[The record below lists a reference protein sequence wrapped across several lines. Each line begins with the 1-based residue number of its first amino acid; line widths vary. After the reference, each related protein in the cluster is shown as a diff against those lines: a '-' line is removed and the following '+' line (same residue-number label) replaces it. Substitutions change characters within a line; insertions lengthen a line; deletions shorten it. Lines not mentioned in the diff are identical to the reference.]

1 MIDFGLLETT
11 TRLWVVHALSH
22 LVMKK
27 CRFYMLYTT
36 PSIYRSHF
44 RVVHSDQGEIN
55 SASERSCMQTV
66 ELTRPVRGAA
76 CAWKKVKI
84 VVPSLDDSDSWRI
97 FFR

>member
-1 MIDFGLLETT
+1 M
-11 TRLWVVHALSH
+11 
-22 LVMKK
+22 
-27 CRFYMLYTT
+27 
-36 PSIYRSHF
+36 
-44 RVVHSDQGEIN
+44 VHSDQGEIN